1 MININTNHIIS
12 ISKLLG
18 NYNQITDTD
27 VRYFII
33 SISKLLGS
41 YNMFFAYA
49 VMVMIIS
56 ISKLLGNYNEPDVRI
71 VTDVLYQYLNC

>member
-1 MININTNHIIS
+1 
-12 ISKLLG
+12 
-18 NYNQITDTD
+18 
-27 VRYFII
+27 
-33 SISKLLGS
+33 
-41 YNMFFAYA
+41 MFFAYA